1 MQFTV
6 YTDEFSYGLGMVTK
20 ALPVRAYNQ
29 ATNCVLL
36 ETPDTGLRLTCT
48 DGEITIKASID
59 AQIAEDGCAL
69 LPAKLLADLI
79 RKQSAGDVSVNIDR
93 DCKASIRIHGSAINM
108 IGMTAEDFPEISDV
122 QPGNVIQLP
131 CGRLREAI
139 SKIMFAVSSD
149 ESRKVLTG
157 VLMETY
163 RTETRFVCLDGY
175 RLAMQC
181 IERENPVPEGQE
193 LIKAVVP
200 GRVMSEVSKLLPDN
214 NDMDATITY
223 NASHIMFEFGKVK
236 LYASLLTGEYID
248 YKRILPDKW
257 TTEVNVDRQLFS
269 RAIERCG
276 VIASEGKN
284 KLIYLSIENGRMF
297 MRSNAEIAS
306 VDEEIEIACVGESL
320 RIAFAAGYMMDVI
333 KNLSDDTFTLCFN
346 SSVSPCVIKPAQGSS
361 YLYLVLP
368 VRTFQE

>member
-48 DGEITIKASID
+48 DGEITIKADID

-93 DCKASIRIHGSAINM
+93 DCKAGIRIHGSAINM

-122 QPGNVIQLP
+122 QPGNVIHLP

-181 IERENPVPEGQE
+181 IGRENPVPEGQE

-200 GRVMSEVSKLLPDN
+200 GRVMNEVSKLLPDN

-333 KNLSDDTFTLCFN
+333 KNLSDDSFTLCFN